1 MITRRHLTGAVVA
14 AIALSAAG
22 AAGAQ
27 SWKDKYKE
35 LVFSVVPAEN
45 ASGVTERY
53 APFIAQLSKDLGVK
67 VTFRVAQDYAAVI
80 EGHKSGQI
88 HIAEH
93 GPSSYIRAW
102 TVTNGGVEPFVT
114 PSDANG
120 NGGYYSVAFVRAG
133 DAYKDINELKG
144 KNLGLVDPNSTSG
157 YNVPLYTLNKLGID
171 PQKFFA
177 KVATTGSHEN
187 ALIALKQGTVD
198 VSFVWWNADD
208 DSVLTRMVTKK
219 MAAKEDFRLILK
231 SDKIAGYPYAYN
243 TNLPDDLKAAIRKS
257 FFDLPNSNPEAF
269 KKLYDG
275 KTLKYLP
282 VKHDDYLPALE
293 LQKFVDALRKK
304 QG

>member
-1 MITRRHLTGAVVA
+1 MISRRNL
-14 AIALSAAG
+14 ILAG
-22 AAGAQ
+22 AALSSLAVAGAAEAQ
-27 SWKDKYKE
+27 GWKDKYKE

-45 ASGVTERY
+45 ASGVTDRY
-53 APFIAQLSKDLGVK
+53 APFIEQLSKDLGVK

-93 GPSSYIRAW
+93 GPSSYVRAW

-120 NGGYYSVAFVRAG
+120 NAGYYSVAFVRAG
-133 DAYKDINELKG
+133 DPYKDIKDLQG

-157 YNVPLYTLNKLGID
+157 YNVPLYALNKLGIE
-171 PQKFFA
+171 PNKFFA
-177 KVATTGSHEN
+177 KVQTTGSHEN

-198 VSFVWWNADD
+198 VSFVWYNADD
-208 DSVLTRMVTKK
+208 DSLLTRMVNKK
-219 MAAKEDFRLILK
+219 MVAKEDFRLILK
-231 SDKIAGYPYAYN
+231 SDKIAGYPYVYN
-243 TNLPDDLKAAIRKS
+243 KALPEDLKAAIRKS
-257 FFDLPNSNPEAF
+257 FFDLPTSNPAAF

-282 VKHDDYLPALE
+282 VKHDDYISTLE

-304 QG
+304 S